1 MIAKELLNPKSI
13 VICGVSSD
21 VHKPGGK
28 ALKNLLESPFK
39 GQVYAVN
46 PKETEVQGVKCYAK
60 VDDLPQV
67 DCAILCI
74 AAKFCTQTVDVLAKE
89 KGTKGFIIIS
99 AGFSEENAEGA
110 AIEKHIV
117 DTINS
122 VGGSLIGPNCTGFLN
137 TNYAGCFD
145 TPIPT
150 LDPKGVDFITGSGAT
165 AVFIKEYGM
174 SNGLKFNSVWAV
186 GNSAQ
191 LGIEDVLEHLDET
204 FDPERS
210 SRVIMLYME
219 KIGDPQRLL
228 KHSRSLINKG
238 CHIAAIKSGGS
249 VAGSRAASSHTGALA
264 TNDAAVDALFRKA
277 GIVRCQNRQEL
288 TTVCA
293 VFMYP
298 ELKGNRCAVV
308 THAGGPAVMLTD
320 VLSNGGMEVPSLKE
334 HPKAPELLSKLFA
347 GSSVGN
353 PIDFLATGTAEQ
365 LGYIL
370 DAVENDFDEIDFSVV
385 IFGSPGLF
393 SNKEVYDLLDQKMRT
408 CKKPIFPVLPSII
421 NVKEEIEDFIA
432 KGNINFPEECVLGNA
447 ICKIYNTPKP
457 KTGIVESLP
466 IDKLIISP
474 ANEPANEPDKDAVAA
489 VAESIRQWGMLSPIT
504 VSPKDGNYRVVA
516 GAKRVRAAALAGM
529 KEIMAY
535 IQEDAAVSDQPDI
548 DVVRIRKTVE
558 RCKDGYMEIADYN
571 ELLDAAGISRKKS
584 VEVSNKEDALAF
596 AKEVGCSKD
605 VPLVMKVVG
614 PLHKSDVG
622 GVTLGVKD
630 LDTVARE
637 FDRLIVIPETYA
649 VEMYPMLDGT
659 DVYIGAI
666 RDPKFGHQVFFGLGG
681 IFIEVLKDVE
691 SVLVPTNK
699 EEVLKKLKNLKGYKI
714 LEGVRGQEGVN
725 LDLYADQIVRVSAL
739 VQAAPE
745 IAEMDLNPL
754 LGNPRYVTAVD
765 ARIRLEK

>member
-13 VICGVSSD
+13 VICGASSD
-21 VHKPGGK
+21 IHKPGGK
-28 ALKNLLESPFK
+28 SLKNLLESPFK
-39 GQVYAVN
+39 GQIYAVN

-67 DCAILCI
+67 DCALLCI
-74 AAKFCTQTVDVLAKE
+74 AAKFCAQTVDVLAKE
-89 KGTKGFIIIS
+89 KGCKGFIIIS
-99 AGFSEENAEGA
+99 AGFSEESHEGA
-110 AIEKHIV
+110 EIEKHIV

-137 TNYAGCFD
+137 VNYAGCFD

-150 LDPKGVDFITGSGAT
+150 LDPHGVDFITGSGAT
-165 AVFIKEYGM
+165 AVFIKEYGI

-191 LGIEDVLEHLDET
+191 LGIEDVLEHLDVT
-204 FDPERS
+204 FDPEKS

-249 VAGSRAASSHTGALA
+249 AAGSRAASSHTGALA
-264 TNDAAVDALFRKA
+264 TNDAKA
-277 GIVRCQNRQEL
+277 GIVRCHNRQEL
-288 TTVCA
+288 TTVCG
-293 VFMYP
+293 VFMHP
-298 ELKGNRCAVV
+298 EIKGKRCAVI

-320 VLSNGGMEVPSLKE
+320 VLSNGGMEVPSLKD
-334 HPKAPELLSKLFA
+334 HPASPALLAKLFG

-365 LGYIL
+365 LGYII
-370 DAVENDFDEIDFSVV
+370 DTVENEYDEIDFSVV

-393 SNKEVYDLLDQKMRT
+393 SNKEVYDLLDEKMKT

-421 NVKEEIEDFIA
+421 NVKDEINDFIA
-432 KGNINFPEECVLGNA
+432 KGRINFPEECVLGNA
-447 ICKIYNTPKP
+447 ICKVYNTPKP
-457 KTGIVESLP
+457 QLEHVELP
-466 IDKLIISP
+466 K
-474 ANEPANEPDKDAVAA
+474 
-489 VAESIRQWGMLSPIT
+489 
-504 VSPKDGNYRVVA
+504 
-516 GAKRVRAAALAGM
+516 
-529 KEIMAY
+529 
-535 IQEDAAVSDQPDI
+535 I
-548 DVVRIRKTVE
+548 DVARIRKTID
-558 RCKDGYMEIADYN
+558 RCKSGYLEIADYN

-584 VEVSNKEDALAF
+584 VEVSKREDALAF

-630 LDTVARE
+630 LDTVAKE

-649 VEMYPMLDGT
+649 VEMYPMLDGI

-666 RDPKFGHQVFFGLGG
+666 KDAKFGHQIFFGLGG
-681 IFIEVLKDVE
+681 IFIEVLKDVQSALAPITADE
-691 SVLVPTNK
+691 AN
-699 EEVLKKLKNLKGYKI
+699 EMLKQLKGYKI
-714 LEGVRGQEGVN
+714 LQGVRGQEGVN
-725 LDLYADQIVRVSAL
+725 LDLYADQVARVSAL

-765 ARIRLEK
+765 ARIRIEK

>member
-1 MIAKELLNPKSI
+1 MINPKLLNPQSI
-13 VICGVSSD
+13 VICGASSD
-21 VHKPGGK
+21 IHKPGGK
-28 ALKNLLESPFK
+28 SLKNLLESPFK
-39 GQVYAVN
+39 GQIYAVN
-46 PKETEVQGVKCYAK
+46 PKETEVQGVKCYAN
-60 VDDLPQV
+60 VNDLPQV

-74 AAKFCTQTVDVLAKE
+74 AAKFCAQTVDVLAKE
-89 KGTKGFIIIS
+89 KGCRGFIIVS
-99 AGFSEENAEGA
+99 AGFSEENEEGA

-137 TNYAGCFD
+137 TNYSGCFD
-145 TPIPT
+145 TPIPK

-204 FDPERS
+204 FNPETS
-210 SRVIMLYME
+210 SHVIMLYME

-249 VAGSRAASSHTGALA
+249 AAGSRAASSHTGALA
-264 TNDAAVDALFRKA
+264 TNDAAVDALFQKA
-277 GIVRCQNRQEL
+277 GIVRCHNRQEL
-288 TTVCA
+288 TTVCG
-293 VFMYP
+293 VFMHP
-298 ELKGNRCAVV
+298 EIKGKRCAVI

-334 HPKAPELLSKLFA
+334 HPASPALLAKLFG

-365 LGYIL
+365 LGYII
-370 DAVENDFDEIDFSVV
+370 DTVENEYDEIDFSVV

-393 SNKEVYDLLDQKMRT
+393 SNKEVYDLLDEKMKT

-421 NVKEEIEDFIA
+421 NVKDEIADFIA
-432 KGNINFPEECVLGNA
+432 KGRINFPEECVLGNA
-447 ICKIYNTPKP
+447 ICKVYNTPKP
-457 KTGIVESLP
+457 QPENVELP
-466 IDKLIISP
+466 K
-474 ANEPANEPDKDAVAA
+474 
-489 VAESIRQWGMLSPIT
+489 
-504 VSPKDGNYRVVA
+504 
-516 GAKRVRAAALAGM
+516 
-529 KEIMAY
+529 
-535 IQEDAAVSDQPDI
+535 I
-548 DVVRIRKTVE
+548 DVARIRATVD

-584 VEVSNKEDALAF
+584 VEVSKKEDALAF

-630 LDTVARE
+630 LDTVAKE

-666 RDPKFGHQVFFGLGG
+666 RDPKFGHQIFFGLGG
-681 IFIEVLKDVE
+681 IFIEVLKDVQSALAPITAAE
-691 SVLVPTNK
+691 AK
-699 EEVLKKLKNLKGYKI
+699 EMLTKLRGYKI
-714 LEGVRGQEGVN
+714 LQGVRGQEPVN
-725 LDLYADQIVRVSAL
+725 LDLYADQVARVSAL

>member
-1 MIAKELLNPKSI
+1 MIAKELLNPRSI
-13 VICGVSSD
+13 VVCGASSD
-21 VHKPGGK
+21 IHKPGGK
-28 ALKNLLESPFK
+28 SLKNLLESPFK

-74 AAKFCTQTVDVLAKE
+74 AAKFCAQTVDVLAKE
-89 KGTKGFIIIS
+89 KGCKGFIIVS
-99 AGFSEENAEGA
+99 AGFSEESHEGA
-110 AIEKHIV
+110 EVEKHIV

-137 TNYAGCFD
+137 VNYAGCFD
-145 TPIPT
+145 TPIPK

-204 FDPERS
+204 FDPEKS
-210 SRVIMLYME
+210 SHVIMLYME

-249 VAGSRAASSHTGALA
+249 AAGSRAASSHTGALA

-277 GIVRCQNRQEL
+277 GIVRCHNRQEL
-288 TTVCA
+288 TTVCG
-293 VFMYP
+293 VFMHP
-298 ELKGNRCAVV
+298 EIKGKRCAVI

-320 VLSNGGMEVPSLKE
+320 VLSNGGMEVPPLKD
-334 HPKAPELLSKLFA
+334 HPASPALLAKLFG

-365 LGYIL
+365 LGYII
-370 DAVENDFDEIDFSVV
+370 DTVENEYDEIDFSVV

-393 SNKEVYDLLDQKMRT
+393 SNKEVYDLLDEKMKT

-421 NVKEEIEDFIA
+421 NVKDEIEDFIA
-432 KGNINFPEECVLGNA
+432 KGRINFPEECVLGNA
-447 ICKIYNTPKP
+447 ICKVYNTPKP
-457 KTGIVESLP
+457 QPEHVELP
-466 IDKLIISP
+466 EVD
-474 ANEPANEPDKDAVAA
+474 VA
-489 VAESIRQWGMLSPIT
+489 
-504 VSPKDGNYRVVA
+504 
-516 GAKRVRAAALAGM
+516 
-529 KEIMAY
+529 
-535 IQEDAAVSDQPDI
+535 
-548 DVVRIRKTVE
+548 RIRKTIE
-558 RCKDGYMEIADYN
+558 RCKDGYLEIADYN

-584 VEVSNKEDALAF
+584 VEVSKKEEALAF
-596 AKEVGCSKD
+596 AKEVGCSKE

-630 LDTVARE
+630 LDTVAKE
-637 FDRLIVIPETYA
+637 FDRLIAIKDTYA
-649 VEMYPMLDGT
+649 VEMYPMLDGI

-666 RDPKFGHQVFFGLGG
+666 KDAKFGHQIFFGLGG
-681 IFIEVLKDVE
+681 IFIEVLKDVQSALAPITADE
-691 SVLVPTNK
+691 AK
-699 EEVLKKLKNLKGYKI
+699 EMLKQLKGYKI
-714 LEGVRGQEGVN
+714 LQGVRGQEGVN
-725 LDLYADQIVRVSAL
+725 LDLYADQVARVSAL

-765 ARIRLEK
+765 ARIRIEK

>member
-1 MIAKELLNPKSI
+1 MINPKLLNPQSI
-13 VICGVSSD
+13 VICGASSD
-21 VHKPGGK
+21 IHKPGGK
-28 ALKNLLESPFK
+28 SLKNLLESPFK
-39 GQVYAVN
+39 GQIYAVN

-74 AAKFCTQTVDVLAKE
+74 AAKFCAQTVDVLAKE
-89 KGTKGFIIIS
+89 KGCRGFIIVS
-99 AGFSEENAEGA
+99 AGFSEESHEGA
-110 AIEKHIV
+110 EIEKHIV

-137 TNYAGCFD
+137 VNYAGCFD
-145 TPIPT
+145 TPIPK

-204 FDPERS
+204 FDSEKS
-210 SRVIMLYME
+210 SHVIMLYME
-219 KIGDPQRLL
+219 KIGDPMRLL
-228 KHSRSLINKG
+228 KHSRNLINKG

-249 VAGSRAASSHTGALA
+249 AAGSRAASSHTGALA
-264 TNDAAVDALFRKA
+264 TNDAAVDALFQKA
-277 GIVRCQNRQEL
+277 GIVRCHNRQEL

-293 VFMYP
+293 VFMHP
-298 ELKGNRCAVV
+298 EIKGKRCAVI

-320 VLSNGGMEVPSLKE
+320 VLSNGGMEVPSLKD
-334 HPKAPELLSKLFA
+334 HPASPALLAKLFG

-365 LGYIL
+365 LGYII
-370 DAVENDFDEIDFSVV
+370 DTVENEYDEIDFSVV

-393 SNKEVYDLLDQKMRT
+393 SNKEVYDLLDEKMKT

-421 NVKEEIEDFIA
+421 NVKDEINDFIA
-432 KGNINFPEECVLGNA
+432 KGRINFPEECVLGNA
-447 ICKIYNTPKP
+447 ICKVYNTPKP
-457 KTGIVESLP
+457 QPEHVELP
-466 IDKLIISP
+466 
-474 ANEPANEPDKDAVAA
+474 
-489 VAESIRQWGMLSPIT
+489 Q
-504 VSPKDGNYRVVA
+504 
-516 GAKRVRAAALAGM
+516 
-529 KEIMAY
+529 
-535 IQEDAAVSDQPDI
+535 I
-548 DVVRIRKTVE
+548 DVARIRATVD

-584 VEVSNKEDALAF
+584 VEVSKKEDALAF

-622 GVTLGVKD
+622 GVTLNVND
-630 LDTVARE
+630 MDTVSKE
-637 FDRLIVIPETYA
+637 FDRLMAIKDTYA

-666 RDPKFGHQVFFGLGG
+666 KDAKFGHQIFFGLGG
-681 IFIEVLKDVE
+681 IFIEVLKDVQSALAPITATE
-691 SVLVPTNK
+691 AK
-699 EEVLKKLKNLKGYKI
+699 EMLTKLRGYKI
-714 LEGVRGQEGVN
+714 LQGVRGQEPVN
-725 LDLYADQIVRVSAL
+725 LDLYADQVARVSAL

>member
-1 MIAKELLNPKSI
+1 M
-13 VICGVSSD
+13 
-21 VHKPGGK
+21 HKPGGK
-28 ALKNLLESPFK
+28 ALKNLLDSPFN
-39 GQVYAVN
+39 GPVYAVN

-67 DCAILCI
+67 DCAIICI
-74 AAKFCTQTVDVLAKE
+74 AAKFCAQTVDVLAKE
-89 KGTKGFIIIS
+89 KGCKGFIIIS

-117 DTINS
+117 DTVNS

-137 TNYAGCFD
+137 VNYAGCFD
-145 TPIPT
+145 TPIPP

-186 GNSAQ
+186 GNCAQ
-191 LGIEDVLEHLDET
+191 VGIEDVLEHLDET
-204 FDPERS
+204 FDPEKS
-210 SRVIMLYME
+210 SHVIMLYME

-249 VAGSRAASSHTGALA
+249 AAGSRAASSHTGALA

-298 ELKGNRCAVV
+298 ELKGKRCAVI

-334 HPKAPELLSKLFA
+334 HPASPALLAKLFA

-370 DAVENDFDEIDFSVV
+370 DTVENDYTDIDFSVV

-393 SNKEVYDLLDQKMRT
+393 SNREVYNLLHEKMRS
-408 CKKPIFPVLPSII
+408 CRKPIFPVLPSII
-421 NVKEEIEDFIA
+421 NVKDEIEEFIA

-447 ICKIYNTPKP
+447 LCKVYNTPKP
-457 KTGIVESLP
+457 QPEHVETP
-466 IDKLIISP
+466 
-474 ANEPANEPDKDAVAA
+474 
-489 VAESIRQWGMLSPIT
+489 Q
-504 VSPKDGNYRVVA
+504 
-516 GAKRVRAAALAGM
+516 
-529 KEIMAY
+529 
-535 IQEDAAVSDQPDI
+535 I
-548 DVVRIRKTVE
+548 DVARIRRTVE

-584 VEVSNKEDALAF
+584 VEVSKKEDALAF
-596 AKEVGCSKD
+596 AREVGCSKD

-681 IFIEVLKDVE
+681 IFIEVLKDVQSALAPITAAE
-691 SVLVPTNK
+691 AK
-699 EEVLKKLKNLKGYKI
+699 EMLKQLKGYKI

-725 LDLYADQIVRVSAL
+725 LDLYADQVARVSAL

>member
-1 MIAKELLNPKSI
+1 MIAKELLNPRSI
-13 VICGVSSD
+13 VICGASSD
-21 VHKPGGK
+21 IHKPGGK
-28 ALKNLLESPFK
+28 ALKNLLESNFK
-39 GQVYAVN
+39 GPVYAVN
-46 PKETEVQGVKCYAK
+46 PKETEVQGIKCYAK
-60 VDDLPQV
+60 VEDLPQV

-74 AAKFCTQTVDVLAKE
+74 AAKFCAQTVDVLTQQ
-89 KGTKGFIIIS
+89 KGTKGFIIVS

-117 DTINS
+117 DSINA

-137 TNYAGCFD
+137 TNYSGCFD
-145 TPIPT
+145 TPIPK

-174 SNGLKFNSVWAV
+174 TNGLKFNSVLAV

-204 FDPERS
+204 FDPEKS
-210 SRVIMLYME
+210 SHVIMLYME
-219 KIGDPQRLL
+219 KVGDPQRLL

-249 VAGSRAASSHTGALA
+249 AAGSRAASSHTGALA

-288 TTVCA
+288 TTVCG

-298 ELKGNRCAVV
+298 EIKGNRCAVI

-320 VLSNGGMEVPSLKE
+320 VLSNNGIEVPSLKE
-334 HPKAPELLSKLFA
+334 HPASPALLEKLFG

-365 LGYIL
+365 LGYII
-370 DAVENDFDEIDFSVV
+370 DTVENEYTDIDFSVV

-393 SNKEVYDLLDQKMRT
+393 SNREVYALLNEKMKT

-421 NVKEEIEDFIA
+421 NVKDEIQEFIDM
-432 KGNINFPEECVLGNA
+432 GNINFPEECVLGNA
-447 ICKIYNTPKP
+447 ICKVYNTPKP
-457 KTGIVESLP
+457 QPENVEQ
-466 IDKLIISP
+466 P
-474 ANEPANEPDKDAVAA
+474 A
-489 VAESIRQWGMLSPIT
+489 
-504 VSPKDGNYRVVA
+504 
-516 GAKRVRAAALAGM
+516 
-529 KEIMAY
+529 
-535 IQEDAAVSDQPDI
+535 I
-548 DVVRIRKTVE
+548 DVARIRATVD

-584 VEVSNKEDALAF
+584 VEVSKVEDALAF

-630 LDTVARE
+630 LATVEKE
-637 FDRLIVIPETYA
+637 FNRLIVIPETYA

-666 RDPKFGHQVFFGLGG
+666 RDPKFGHQIFFGLGG
-681 IFIEVLKDVE
+681 IFIEVLKDVQSALAPISAAE
-691 SVLVPTNK
+691 AK
-699 EEVLKKLKNLKGYKI
+699 EALTKLRGYKI
-714 LEGVRGQEGVN
+714 LQGVRGQEAVN
-725 LDLYADQIVRVSAL
+725 LDLYADQIARVSAL

>member
-1 MIAKELLNPKSI
+1 MINPKLLNPQSI
-13 VICGVSSD
+13 VICGASSD
-21 VHKPGGK
+21 IHKPGGK
-28 ALKNLLESPFK
+28 SLKNLLESPFK
-39 GQVYAVN
+39 GQIYAVN

-74 AAKFCTQTVDVLAKE
+74 AAKFCAQTVDVLAKE
-89 KGTKGFIIIS
+89 KGCRGFIIVS

-122 VGGSLIGPNCTGFLN
+122 VGGSLIGPHCTGFLN
-137 TNYAGCFD
+137 TNYSGCFD
-145 TPIPT
+145 TPIPK

-204 FDPERS
+204 FDPEKS
-210 SRVIMLYME
+210 SHVIMLYME

-249 VAGSRAASSHTGALA
+249 AAGSRAASSHTGALA
-264 TNDAAVDALFRKA
+264 TNDAAVDALFQKA
-277 GIVRCQNRQEL
+277 GIVRCHNRQEL
-288 TTVCA
+288 TTVCG
-293 VFMYP
+293 VFMHP
-298 ELKGNRCAVV
+298 EIKGKRCAVI

-334 HPKAPELLSKLFA
+334 HPASPALLAKLFG

-365 LGYIL
+365 LGYII
-370 DAVENDFDEIDFSVV
+370 DTVENEYDEIDFSVV

-393 SNKEVYDLLDQKMRT
+393 SNKEVYDLLDEKMKT

-421 NVKEEIEDFIA
+421 NVKDEIADFIA
-432 KGNINFPEECVLGNA
+432 KGRINFPEECVLGNA
-447 ICKIYNTPKP
+447 ICKVYNTPKP
-457 KTGIVESLP
+457 QPENVELP
-466 IDKLIISP
+466 K
-474 ANEPANEPDKDAVAA
+474 
-489 VAESIRQWGMLSPIT
+489 
-504 VSPKDGNYRVVA
+504 
-516 GAKRVRAAALAGM
+516 
-529 KEIMAY
+529 
-535 IQEDAAVSDQPDI
+535 I
-548 DVVRIRKTVE
+548 DVARIRATVD

-584 VEVSNKEDALAF
+584 VEVSKKEDALAF

-630 LDTVARE
+630 LDTVAKE

-666 RDPKFGHQVFFGLGG
+666 RDPKFGHQIFFGLGG
-681 IFIEVLKDVE
+681 IFIEVLKDVQSALAPITAAE
-691 SVLVPTNK
+691 AK
-699 EEVLKKLKNLKGYKI
+699 EMLTKLRGYKI
-714 LEGVRGQEGVN
+714 LQGVRGQEPVN
-725 LDLYADQIVRVSAL
+725 LDLYADQVARVSAL

>member
-1 MIAKELLNPKSI
+1 M
-13 VICGVSSD
+13 
-21 VHKPGGK
+21 
-28 ALKNLLESPFK
+28 KNLLESSFSGP
-39 GQVYAVN
+39 VYAVN
-46 PKETEVQGVKCYAK
+46 PKESEVQGIKCYTK
-60 VDDLPQV
+60 VEDLPQV

-74 AAKFCTQTVDVLAKE
+74 AAKFCAQTVDVLTQQ
-89 KGTKGFIIIS
+89 KGTKGFIIVS
-99 AGFSEENAEGA
+99 AGFSEESAEGA

-117 DTINS
+117 DSINA

-137 TNYAGCFD
+137 TNYSGCFD
-145 TPIPT
+145 TPIPK

-174 SNGLKFNSVWAV
+174 TNGLKFNSVWAV

-204 FDPERS
+204 FDPEKS
-210 SRVIMLYME
+210 SHVIMLYME
-219 KIGDPQRLL
+219 KVGDPQRLL

-249 VAGSRAASSHTGALA
+249 AAGSRAASSHTGALA

-288 TTVCA
+288 TTVCG

-298 ELKGNRCAVV
+298 EIKGNRCAVI

-320 VLSNGGMEVPSLKE
+320 VLSNGGIEVPSLKE
-334 HPKAPELLSKLFA
+334 HPASPALLEKLFG

-365 LGYIL
+365 LGYII
-370 DAVENDFDEIDFSVV
+370 DTVENEYTDIDFSVV

-393 SNKEVYDLLDQKMRT
+393 SNREVYALLDEKMKT

-421 NVKEEIEDFIA
+421 NVKEEIQEFIDR
-432 KGNINFPEECVLGNA
+432 GNINFPEECVLGNA
-447 ICKIYNTPKP
+447 LVKVYNTPKP
-457 KTGIVESLP
+457 QPENVEQ
-466 IDKLIISP
+466 P
-474 ANEPANEPDKDAVAA
+474 A
-489 VAESIRQWGMLSPIT
+489 
-504 VSPKDGNYRVVA
+504 
-516 GAKRVRAAALAGM
+516 
-529 KEIMAY
+529 
-535 IQEDAAVSDQPDI
+535 I
-548 DVVRIRKTVE
+548 DVARIRKTVD
-558 RCKDGYMEIADYN
+558 RCKSGYMEIADYN

-584 VEVSNKEDALAF
+584 VEVDKVEDAIAF

-630 LDTVARE
+630 LETVEKE
-637 FDRLIVIPETYA
+637 FNRLIVIPETYA

-666 RDPKFGHQVFFGLGG
+666 KDPKFGHQIFFGLGG
-681 IFIEVLKDVE
+681 IFIEVLKDVQSALAPISAAE
-691 SVLVPTNK
+691 AK
-699 EEVLKKLKNLKGYKI
+699 EALTKLRGYKI
-714 LEGVRGQEGVN
+714 LEGVRGQEAVN
-725 LDLYADQIVRVSAL
+725 IDLYAEQVARVSAL

>member
-1 MIAKELLNPKSI
+1 M
-13 VICGVSSD
+13 
-21 VHKPGGK
+21 
-28 ALKNLLESPFK
+28 KNLLESPFR
-39 GQVYAVN
+39 GPVYAVN

-60 VDDLPQV
+60 VEDLPQV
-67 DCAILCI
+67 DCALLCI
-74 AAKFCTQTVDVLAKE
+74 AAKFCAHTVDVLAKE
-89 KGTKGFIIIS
+89 KGCKGFIIIS
-99 AGFSEENAEGA
+99 AGFSEESHEGA
-110 AIEKHIV
+110 EIEKHIV

-137 TNYAGCFD
+137 VNYAGCFD
-145 TPIPT
+145 TPIPP
-150 LDPKGVDFITGSGAT
+150 LNPKGVDFITGSGAT

-174 SNGLKFNSVWAV
+174 SNGLQFNSVWAV

-204 FDPERS
+204 FDPEKS
-210 SRVIMLYME
+210 SHVIMLYME

-238 CHIAAIKSGGS
+238 CHIAAIKSGNS
-249 VAGSRAASSHTGALA
+249 AAGSRAASSHTGALA
-264 TNDAAVDALFRKA
+264 TSDAAVDALFRKA

-293 VFMYP
+293 VFMHP
-298 ELKGNRCAVV
+298 ELRGKRCAVV

-334 HPKAPELLSKLFA
+334 HPASKALLEKLFP

-370 DAVENDFDEIDFSVV
+370 DAVENDYTDIDFSVV

-393 SNKEVYDLLDQKMRT
+393 SNKEVYDLLDEKMKT

-421 NVKEEIEDFIA
+421 NVKDEINDFIA
-432 KGNINFPEECVLGNA
+432 KGRINFPEECVLGNA
-447 ICKIYNTPKP
+447 ICKVYNTPKP
-457 KTGIVESLP
+457 QPEHVELP
-466 IDKLIISP
+466 
-474 ANEPANEPDKDAVAA
+474 
-489 VAESIRQWGMLSPIT
+489 Q
-504 VSPKDGNYRVVA
+504 
-516 GAKRVRAAALAGM
+516 
-529 KEIMAY
+529 
-535 IQEDAAVSDQPDI
+535 I
-548 DVVRIRKTVE
+548 DVARIRKTID
-558 RCKDGYMEIADYN
+558 RCKDGYLEIADYN

-584 VEVSNKEDALAF
+584 VEVSKKEEALAF

-630 LDTVARE
+630 LDTVAKE

-666 RDPKFGHQVFFGLGG
+666 KDPKFVHQIFFGLGG
-681 IFIEVLKDVE
+681 IFIEVLKDVQSALAPISAAE
-691 SVLVPTNK
+691 AK
-699 EEVLKKLKNLKGYKI
+699 EALTKLRGYKI
-714 LEGVRGQEGVN
+714 LQGVRGQEAVN
-725 LDLYADQIVRVSAL
+725 IDLYADQIARVSAL

>member
-13 VICGVSSD
+13 VVCGASSD

-28 ALKNLLESPFK
+28 SLKNLLESPFK

-74 AAKFCTQTVDVLAKE
+74 AAKFCAQTVDVLAKE
-89 KGTKGFIIIS
+89 KGCKGFIIVS
-99 AGFSEENAEGA
+99 AGFSEESHEGA
-110 AIEKHIV
+110 EVEKHIV

-137 TNYAGCFD
+137 VNYAGCFD

-150 LDPKGVDFITGSGAT
+150 LDPHGVDFITGSGAT
-165 AVFIKEYGM
+165 AVFIKEYGI

-204 FDPERS
+204 FDPVKS

-249 VAGSRAASSHTGALA
+249 AAGSRAASSHTGALA

-277 GIVRCQNRQEL
+277 GIVRCHNRQEL
-288 TTVCA
+288 TTVCG
-293 VFMYP
+293 VFMHP
-298 ELKGNRCAVV
+298 EIKGKRCAVI

-320 VLSNGGMEVPSLKE
+320 VLSNGGMEVPSLKD
-334 HPKAPELLSKLFA
+334 HPASPALLAKLFG

-365 LGYIL
+365 LGYII
-370 DAVENDFDEIDFSVV
+370 DTVENEYDEIDFSVV

-393 SNKEVYDLLDQKMRT
+393 SNKEVYDLLDEKMKT

-421 NVKEEIEDFIA
+421 NVKDEINDFIA
-432 KGNINFPEECVLGNA
+432 KGRINFPEECVLGNA
-447 ICKIYNTPKP
+447 LCKVYNTPKP
-457 KTGIVESLP
+457 QPEHVELP
-466 IDKLIISP
+466 K
-474 ANEPANEPDKDAVAA
+474 
-489 VAESIRQWGMLSPIT
+489 
-504 VSPKDGNYRVVA
+504 
-516 GAKRVRAAALAGM
+516 
-529 KEIMAY
+529 
-535 IQEDAAVSDQPDI
+535 I
-548 DVVRIRKTVE
+548 DVARIRKTID
-558 RCKDGYMEIADYN
+558 RCKSGYLEIADYN

-584 VEVSNKEDALAF
+584 VEVSKKEDALAF

-630 LDTVARE
+630 LDTVAKE

-666 RDPKFGHQVFFGLGG
+666 KDAKFGHQIFFGLGG
-681 IFIEVLKDVE
+681 IFIEVLKDVQSALAPITADE
-691 SVLVPTNK
+691 AK
-699 EEVLKKLKNLKGYKI
+699 EMLKQLKGYKI
-714 LEGVRGQEGVN
+714 LQGVRGQEGVN
-725 LDLYADQIVRVSAL
+725 LDLYADQVARVSAL

-765 ARIRLEK
+765 ARIRIEK

>member
-1 MIAKELLNPKSI
+1 MIAKELLNPRSI
-13 VICGVSSD
+13 VICGASSD

-74 AAKFCTQTVDVLAKE
+74 AAKFCAQTVDVLAKE

-145 TPIPT
+145 APIPH

-204 FDPERS
+204 FDPEKS

-249 VAGSRAASSHTGALA
+249 AAGSRAASSHTGALA

-293 VFMYP
+293 VFMHP
-298 ELKGNRCAVV
+298 EIKGKRCAVI

-334 HPKAPELLSKLFA
+334 HPASPALLEKLFA

-365 LGYIL
+365 LGYII
-370 DAVENDFDEIDFSVV
+370 DAVENDYADIDFSVV

-393 SNKEVYDLLDQKMRT
+393 SNKEVYDLLDEKMKT

-432 KGNINFPEECVLGNA
+432 KGRINFPEECVLGNA
-447 ICKIYNTPKP
+447 ICKVYHTPKP
-457 KTGIVESLP
+457 QPEHVE
-466 IDKLIISP
+466 
-474 ANEPANEPDKDAVAA
+474 
-489 VAESIRQWGMLSPIT
+489 T
-504 VSPKDGNYRVVA
+504 PK
-516 GAKRVRAAALAGM
+516 
-529 KEIMAY
+529 
-535 IQEDAAVSDQPDI
+535 I
-548 DVVRIRKTVE
+548 DVARIRKTVE

-584 VEVSNKEDALAF
+584 VEVSKKEDALAF

-630 LDTVARE
+630 LDTVAKE

-666 RDPKFGHQVFFGLGG
+666 RDAKFGHQIFFGLGG
-681 IFIEVLKDVE
+681 IFIEVLKDVQSALAPITAAE
-691 SVLVPTNK
+691 AK
-699 EEVLKKLKNLKGYKI
+699 EMLKQLKGYKI
-714 LEGVRGQEGVN
+714 LQGVRGQEGVN
-725 LDLYADQIVRVSAL
+725 LDLYAEQVARVSAL

>member
-1 MIAKELLNPKSI
+1 MIAKELLNPRSI
-13 VICGVSSD
+13 VICGASSD

-28 ALKNLLESPFK
+28 SLKNLLESPFK

-46 PKETEVQGVKCYAK
+46 PKESEVQGVKCYSK
-60 VDDLPQV
+60 VEDLPQV

-74 AAKFCTQTVDVLAKE
+74 AAKFCAQTVDVLAKE
-89 KGTKGFIIIS
+89 KGCKGFIIVS

-137 TNYAGCFD
+137 TNYSGCFD
-145 TPIPT
+145 TPIPK
-150 LDPKGVDFITGSGAT
+150 LDPHGVDFITGSGAT
-165 AVFIKEYGM
+165 AVFIKEYGI
-174 SNGLKFNSVWAV
+174 SNGLTFNSVWAV

-204 FDPERS
+204 FDPEKS

-228 KHSRSLINKG
+228 KHSRNLINKG

-249 VAGSRAASSHTGALA
+249 AAGSRAASSHTGALA
-264 TNDAAVDALFRKA
+264 TNDAAVDALFQKA

-293 VFMYP
+293 VFMHP
-298 ELKGNRCAVV
+298 EIKGKRCAVV

-320 VLSNGGMEVPSLKE
+320 VLSNGGMEIPSLKE
-334 HPKAPELLSKLFA
+334 HPKAPELLSKLFG

-393 SNKEVYDLLDQKMRT
+393 SNKEVYDLLDEKMKT

-421 NVKEEIEDFIA
+421 NVKDEINDFIA
-432 KGNINFPEECVLGNA
+432 KGRINFPEECVLGNA
-447 ICKIYNTPKP
+447 ICKVYNTPKP
-457 KTGIVESLP
+457 QPENVELP
-466 IDKLIISP
+466 K
-474 ANEPANEPDKDAVAA
+474 
-489 VAESIRQWGMLSPIT
+489 
-504 VSPKDGNYRVVA
+504 
-516 GAKRVRAAALAGM
+516 
-529 KEIMAY
+529 
-535 IQEDAAVSDQPDI
+535 I
-548 DVVRIRKTVE
+548 DVARIRKTVE

-584 VEVSNKEDALAF
+584 VEVSKKEDALAF

-630 LDTVARE
+630 LDTVAKE

-649 VEMYPMLDGT
+649 VEMYPMLDGI

-666 RDPKFGHQVFFGLGG
+666 KDPKFGHQIFFGLGG
-681 IFIEVLKDVE
+681 IFIEVLKDVQSALAPITAAE
-691 SVLVPTNK
+691 AK
-699 EEVLKKLKNLKGYKI
+699 EMLTKLKGYKI

-725 LDLYADQIVRVSAL
+725 IDLYAEQVARVSAL

>member
-1 MIAKELLNPKSI
+1 MIAKELLNPRSI
-13 VICGVSSD
+13 VICGASSD
-21 VHKPGGK
+21 IHKPGGK
-28 ALKNLLESPFK
+28 ALKNLLESSFSGP
-39 GQVYAVN
+39 VYAVN
-46 PKETEVQGVKCYAK
+46 PKETEVQGIKCYAK
-60 VDDLPQV
+60 VEDLPQV

-74 AAKFCTQTVDVLAKE
+74 AAKFCAQTVDVLTQQ
-89 KGTKGFIIIS
+89 KGTKGFIIVS

-117 DTINS
+117 DSINA

-137 TNYAGCFD
+137 TNYSGCFD
-145 TPIPT
+145 TPIPK

-174 SNGLKFNSVWAV
+174 TNGLKFNSVWAV

-204 FDPERS
+204 FDPEKS
-210 SRVIMLYME
+210 SHVIMLYME
-219 KIGDPQRLL
+219 KVGDPQRLL

-249 VAGSRAASSHTGALA
+249 AAGSRAASSHTGALA

-288 TTVCA
+288 TTVCG

-298 ELKGNRCAVV
+298 EIKGNRCAVI

-320 VLSNGGMEVPSLKE
+320 VLSNNGIEVPSLKE
-334 HPKAPELLSKLFA
+334 HPASPALLEKLFG

-365 LGYIL
+365 LGYII
-370 DAVENDFDEIDFSVV
+370 DTVENEYTDIDFSVV

-393 SNKEVYDLLDQKMRT
+393 SNREVYALLNEKMKT

-421 NVKEEIEDFIA
+421 NVKDEIQEFIDM
-432 KGNINFPEECVLGNA
+432 GNINFPEECVLGNA
-447 ICKIYNTPKP
+447 ICKVYNTPKP
-457 KTGIVESLP
+457 QPENVEQ
-466 IDKLIISP
+466 P
-474 ANEPANEPDKDAVAA
+474 A
-489 VAESIRQWGMLSPIT
+489 
-504 VSPKDGNYRVVA
+504 
-516 GAKRVRAAALAGM
+516 
-529 KEIMAY
+529 
-535 IQEDAAVSDQPDI
+535 I
-548 DVVRIRKTVE
+548 DVARIRATVD

-584 VEVSNKEDALAF
+584 VEVSKVEDALAF

-630 LDTVARE
+630 LATVEKE
-637 FDRLIVIPETYA
+637 FNRLIVIPETYA

-666 RDPKFGHQVFFGLGG
+666 RDPKFGHQIFFGLGG
-681 IFIEVLKDVE
+681 IFIEVLKDVQSALAPISAAE
-691 SVLVPTNK
+691 AK
-699 EEVLKKLKNLKGYKI
+699 EALTKLRGYKI
-714 LEGVRGQEGVN
+714 LQGVRGQEAVN
-725 LDLYADQIVRVSAL
+725 LDLYADQIARVSAL

>member
-13 VICGVSSD
+13 VICGASSD
-21 VHKPGGK
+21 IHKPGGK
-28 ALKNLLESPFK
+28 SLKNLLESPFK
-39 GQVYAVN
+39 GQIYAVN

-67 DCAILCI
+67 DCALLCI
-74 AAKFCTQTVDVLAKE
+74 AAKFCAQTVDVLAKE
-89 KGTKGFIIIS
+89 KGCKGFIIIS
-99 AGFSEENAEGA
+99 AGFSEESHEGA
-110 AIEKHIV
+110 EIEKHIV

-137 TNYAGCFD
+137 VNYAGCFD
-145 TPIPT
+145 TPIPP

-204 FDPERS
+204 FDPEKS
-210 SRVIMLYME
+210 SHVIMLYME

-249 VAGSRAASSHTGALA
+249 AAGSRAASSHTGALA

-277 GIVRCQNRQEL
+277 GIVRCHNRQEL
-288 TTVCA
+288 TTVCG
-293 VFMYP
+293 VFMHP
-298 ELKGNRCAVV
+298 EIKGKRCAVI

-320 VLSNGGMEVPSLKE
+320 VLSNGGLEVPPLKD
-334 HPKAPELLSKLFA
+334 HPASPALLAKLFG

-365 LGYIL
+365 LGYII
-370 DAVENDFDEIDFSVV
+370 DTVENEYDEIDFSVV

-393 SNKEVYDLLDQKMRT
+393 SNKEVYDLLDEKMKT

-421 NVKEEIEDFIA
+421 NVKDEINDFIS
-432 KGNINFPEECVLGNA
+432 KGRINFPEECVLGNA
-447 ICKIYNTPKP
+447 ICKVYNTPKP
-457 KTGIVESLP
+457 QPEHVELP
-466 IDKLIISP
+466 RVD
-474 ANEPANEPDKDAVAA
+474 VA
-489 VAESIRQWGMLSPIT
+489 
-504 VSPKDGNYRVVA
+504 
-516 GAKRVRAAALAGM
+516 
-529 KEIMAY
+529 
-535 IQEDAAVSDQPDI
+535 
-548 DVVRIRKTVE
+548 RIRRTID
-558 RCKDGYMEIADYN
+558 RCKSGYLEIADYN

-584 VEVSNKEDALAF
+584 VEVSKKEDALAF
-596 AKEVGCSKD
+596 AKEVWCSKD

-630 LDTVARE
+630 LDTVAKE

-649 VEMYPMLDGT
+649 VEMYPMLDGI

-666 RDPKFGHQVFFGLGG
+666 KDAKFGHQIFFGLGG
-681 IFIEVLKDVE
+681 IFIEVLKDVQSALAPITADE
-691 SVLVPTNK
+691 AK
-699 EEVLKKLKNLKGYKI
+699 EMLKQLNGYKI
-714 LEGVRGQEGVN
+714 LQGVRGQEGVN
-725 LDLYADQIVRVSAL
+725 LDLYADQVARVSAL

-765 ARIRLEK
+765 ARIRIEK

>member
-13 VICGVSSD
+13 VVCGASSD
-21 VHKPGGK
+21 IHKPGGK
-28 ALKNLLESPFK
+28 SLKNLLESPFK
-39 GQVYAVN
+39 GQIYAVN

-67 DCAILCI
+67 ECAILCI
-74 AAKFCTQTVDVLAKE
+74 AAKFCAQTVDVLAKE
-89 KGTKGFIIIS
+89 KGCKGFIIIS

-117 DTINS
+117 ETINS

-137 TNYAGCFD
+137 VNYAGCFD

-150 LDPKGVDFITGSGAT
+150 LDPHGVDFITGSGAT
-165 AVFIKEYGM
+165 AVFIKEYGI

-204 FDPERS
+204 FDPVKS

-228 KHSRSLINKG
+228 KHSRNLINKG

-249 VAGSRAASSHTGALA
+249 AAGSRAASSHTGALA

-277 GIVRCQNRQEL
+277 GIVRCHNRQEL

-293 VFMYP
+293 VFMHP
-298 ELKGNRCAVV
+298 EIKGKRCAVI

-320 VLSNGGMEVPSLKE
+320 VLSNGGMEVPSLKD
-334 HPKAPELLSKLFA
+334 HPASPALLAKLFG

-365 LGYIL
+365 LGYII
-370 DAVENDFDEIDFSVV
+370 DTVENEYDEIDFSVV

-393 SNKEVYDLLDQKMRT
+393 SNKEVYDLLDEKMKT

-421 NVKEEIEDFIA
+421 NVKDEINDFIA
-432 KGNINFPEECVLGNA
+432 KGRINFPEECVLGNA
-447 ICKIYNTPKP
+447 ICKVYNTPKP
-457 KTGIVESLP
+457 QPEHVELP
-466 IDKLIISP
+466 QVD
-474 ANEPANEPDKDAVAA
+474 VA
-489 VAESIRQWGMLSPIT
+489 
-504 VSPKDGNYRVVA
+504 
-516 GAKRVRAAALAGM
+516 
-529 KEIMAY
+529 
-535 IQEDAAVSDQPDI
+535 
-548 DVVRIRKTVE
+548 RIRKTID
-558 RCKDGYMEIADYN
+558 RCKDGYLEIADYN

-584 VEVSNKEDALAF
+584 VEVSKKEDALAF

-630 LDTVARE
+630 LDTVAKE

-649 VEMYPMLDGT
+649 VEMYPMLDGI

-666 RDPKFGHQVFFGLGG
+666 KDAKFGHQIFFGLGG
-681 IFIEVLKDVE
+681 IFIEVLKDVQSALAPITADE
-691 SVLVPTNK
+691 AK
-699 EEVLKKLKNLKGYKI
+699 EMLKQLKGYKI
-714 LEGVRGQEGVN
+714 LQGVRGQEGVN
-725 LDLYADQIVRVSAL
+725 LDLYADQVARVSAL

-765 ARIRLEK
+765 ARIRIEK

>member
-13 VICGVSSD
+13 VICGASSD
-21 VHKPGGK
+21 IHKPGGK
-28 ALKNLLESPFK
+28 SLKNLLESPFK
-39 GQVYAVN
+39 GQIYAVN

-67 DCAILCI
+67 DCALLCI
-74 AAKFCTQTVDVLAKE
+74 AAKFCAQTVDVLAKE
-89 KGTKGFIIIS
+89 KGCKGFIIIS
-99 AGFSEENAEGA
+99 AGFSEESHEGA
-110 AIEKHIV
+110 EIEKHIV

-137 TNYAGCFD
+137 VNYAGCFD
-145 TPIPT
+145 TPIPP
-150 LDPKGVDFITGSGAT
+150 LNPKGVDFITGSGAT

-174 SNGLKFNSVWAV
+174 SNGLQFNSVWAV

-204 FDPERS
+204 FDPEKS
-210 SRVIMLYME
+210 SHVIMLYME

-228 KHSRSLINKG
+228 KYSRSLINKG
-238 CHIAAIKSGGS
+238 CHIAAIKSGNS
-249 VAGSRAASSHTGALA
+249 AAGSRAASSHTGALA
-264 TNDAAVDALFRKA
+264 TSDAAVDALFRKA

-293 VFMYP
+293 VFMHP
-298 ELKGNRCAVV
+298 ELKGKRCAVV

-320 VLSNGGMEVPSLKE
+320 VLSNGGMEIPSLKE
-334 HPKAPELLSKLFA
+334 HPKAPELLSKLFG

-393 SNKEVYDLLDQKMRT
+393 SNKEVYDLLDEKMKT

-421 NVKEEIEDFIA
+421 NVKDEINDFIA
-432 KGNINFPEECVLGNA
+432 KGRINFPEECVLGNA
-447 ICKIYNTPKP
+447 ICKVYNTPKP
-457 KTGIVESLP
+457 QPEHVELP
-466 IDKLIISP
+466 K
-474 ANEPANEPDKDAVAA
+474 
-489 VAESIRQWGMLSPIT
+489 
-504 VSPKDGNYRVVA
+504 
-516 GAKRVRAAALAGM
+516 
-529 KEIMAY
+529 
-535 IQEDAAVSDQPDI
+535 I
-548 DVVRIRKTVE
+548 DVARIRKTID
-558 RCKDGYMEIADYN
+558 RCNDGYLEIADYN

-584 VEVSNKEDALAF
+584 VEVSKKEDALAF

-630 LDTVARE
+630 LDTVAKE

-649 VEMYPMLDGT
+649 VEMYPMLDGL

-666 RDPKFGHQVFFGLGG
+666 KDAKFGHQIFFGLGG
-681 IFIEVLKDVE
+681 IFIEVLKDVQSALAPITAAE
-691 SVLVPTNK
+691 AK
-699 EEVLKKLKNLKGYKI
+699 EMLKQLKGYKI

-725 LDLYADQIVRVSAL
+725 IDLYADQVARVSAL

-745 IAEMDLNPL
+745 IVEMDLNPL

-765 ARIRLEK
+765 ARIRIEK

>member
-1 MIAKELLNPKSI
+1 MINPKLLTPQSI
-13 VICGVSSD
+13 VVCGASSD
-21 VHKPGGK
+21 IHKPGGK
-28 ALKNLLESPFK
+28 ALKNLLESAFK

-74 AAKFCTQTVDVLAKE
+74 AAKFCAQTVDVLTQQ

-99 AGFSEENAEGA
+99 AGFSEENEEGA

-117 DTINS
+117 DAINA

-137 TNYAGCFD
+137 TNYSGCFD
-145 TPIPT
+145 TPIPK

-191 LGIEDVLEHLDET
+191 LGIEDVLEHLDES
-204 FDPERS
+204 FDPEKS
-210 SRVIMLYME
+210 SHVIMLYME
-219 KIGDPQRLL
+219 KIGDPMRLL

-249 VAGSRAASSHTGALA
+249 AAGSRAASSHTGALA
-264 TNDAAVDALFRKA
+264 TNDAAVDALFQKA
-277 GIVRCQNRQEL
+277 GIVRCHNRQEL
-288 TTVCA
+288 TTVCG
-293 VFMYP
+293 VFMHP
-298 ELKGNRCAVV
+298 EIKGKRCAVI

-320 VLSNGGMEVPSLKE
+320 VLSNGGIEVPPLKD
-334 HPKAPELLSKLFA
+334 HPASPALLAKLFG

-365 LGYIL
+365 LGYII
-370 DAVENDFDEIDFSVV
+370 DTVENEYDEIDFSVV

-393 SNKEVYDLLDQKMRT
+393 SNKEVYDLLDEKMKT

-421 NVKEEIEDFIA
+421 NVKDEINDFIS
-432 KGNINFPEECVLGNA
+432 KGRINFPEECVLGNA
-447 ICKIYNTPKP
+447 IVKVYNTPKP
-457 KTGIVESLP
+457 QPEHVELP
-466 IDKLIISP
+466 QVD
-474 ANEPANEPDKDAVAA
+474 VA
-489 VAESIRQWGMLSPIT
+489 
-504 VSPKDGNYRVVA
+504 
-516 GAKRVRAAALAGM
+516 
-529 KEIMAY
+529 
-535 IQEDAAVSDQPDI
+535 
-548 DVVRIRKTVE
+548 RIRATVD

-584 VEVSNKEDALAF
+584 VEVSKKEDALAF

-630 LDTVARE
+630 LDTVAKE

-666 RDPKFGHQVFFGLGG
+666 KDPKFGHQIFFGLGG
-681 IFIEVLKDVE
+681 IFIEVLKDVQSALAPITAAE
-691 SVLVPTNK
+691 AK
-699 EEVLKKLKNLKGYKI
+699 EMLTKLRGYKI
-714 LEGVRGQEGVN
+714 LQGVRGQEPVN
-725 LDLYADQIVRVSAL
+725 LDLYADQIARVSAL

>member
-1 MIAKELLNPKSI
+1 MINPKLLNPQSI
-13 VICGVSSD
+13 VICGASSD
-21 VHKPGGK
+21 IHKPGGK
-28 ALKNLLESPFK
+28 ALKNLLESAFQ
-39 GQVYAVN
+39 GQIYAVN

-74 AAKFCTQTVDVLAKE
+74 AAKFCAQTVDVLTQQ

-117 DTINS
+117 DAINA

-137 TNYAGCFD
+137 TNYSGCFD
-145 TPIPT
+145 APIPK

-204 FDPERS
+204 FDPEKS

-219 KIGDPQRLL
+219 KIGDPMRLL

-249 VAGSRAASSHTGALA
+249 AAGSRAASSHTGALA
-264 TNDAAVDALFRKA
+264 TNDAAVDALFQKA
-277 GIVRCQNRQEL
+277 GIVRCHNRQEL
-288 TTVCA
+288 TTVCG
-293 VFMYP
+293 VFMHP
-298 ELKGNRCAVV
+298 EIKGKRCAVI

-320 VLSNGGMEVPSLKE
+320 VLSNGGMEVPPLKD
-334 HPKAPELLSKLFA
+334 HPASPALLAKLFG

-365 LGYIL
+365 LGYII
-370 DAVENDFDEIDFSVV
+370 DTVENEYDEIDFSVV

-393 SNKEVYDLLDQKMRT
+393 SNKEVYDLLDEKMKT

-421 NVKEEIEDFIA
+421 NVKDEINDFIA
-432 KGNINFPEECVLGNA
+432 KGRINFPEECVLGNA
-447 ICKIYNTPKP
+447 IVKVYNTPKP
-457 KTGIVESLP
+457 QPEHVELP
-466 IDKLIISP
+466 QVD
-474 ANEPANEPDKDAVAA
+474 VA
-489 VAESIRQWGMLSPIT
+489 
-504 VSPKDGNYRVVA
+504 
-516 GAKRVRAAALAGM
+516 
-529 KEIMAY
+529 
-535 IQEDAAVSDQPDI
+535 
-548 DVVRIRKTVE
+548 RIRATVD

-584 VEVSNKEDALAF
+584 VEVSKKEDALAF
-596 AKEVGCSKD
+596 AKEIGCSKD

-630 LDTVARE
+630 LDTVAKE

-666 RDPKFGHQVFFGLGG
+666 RDPKFGHQIFFGLGG
-681 IFIEVLKDVE
+681 IFIEVLKDVQSALAPITAAE
-691 SVLVPTNK
+691 AK
-699 EEVLKKLKNLKGYKI
+699 EMLTKLRGYKI
-714 LEGVRGQEGVN
+714 LQGVRGQEPVN
-725 LDLYADQIVRVSAL
+725 LDLYADQIARVSAL

>member
-13 VICGVSSD
+13 VICGASSD
-21 VHKPGGK
+21 IHKPGGK
-28 ALKNLLESPFK
+28 SLKNLLESPFK
-39 GQVYAVN
+39 GQIYAVN

-67 DCAILCI
+67 DCALLCI
-74 AAKFCTQTVDVLAKE
+74 AAKFCAQTVDVLAKE
-89 KGTKGFIIIS
+89 KGCKGFIIIS
-99 AGFSEENAEGA
+99 AGFSEESHEGA
-110 AIEKHIV
+110 EIEKHIV

-137 TNYAGCFD
+137 VNYAGCFD
-145 TPIPT
+145 TPIPP

-204 FDPERS
+204 FDPEKS
-210 SRVIMLYME
+210 SHVIMLYME

-249 VAGSRAASSHTGALA
+249 AAGSRAASSHTGALA

-277 GIVRCQNRQEL
+277 GIVRCHNRQEL
-288 TTVCA
+288 TTVCG
-293 VFMYP
+293 VFMHP
-298 ELKGNRCAVV
+298 EIKGKRCAVI

-320 VLSNGGMEVPSLKE
+320 VLSNGGMEVPPLKD
-334 HPKAPELLSKLFA
+334 HPASPALLEKLFG

-365 LGYIL
+365 LGYII
-370 DAVENDFDEIDFSVV
+370 DTVENEYDEIDFSVV

-393 SNKEVYDLLDQKMRT
+393 SNKEVYDLLDQKMKT

-421 NVKEEIEDFIA
+421 NVKDEIEDFIA
-432 KGNINFPEECVLGNA
+432 KGRINFPEECVLGNA
-447 ICKIYNTPKP
+447 ICKVYHTPKP
-457 KTGIVESLP
+457 QPEHVELP
-466 IDKLIISP
+466 
-474 ANEPANEPDKDAVAA
+474 
-489 VAESIRQWGMLSPIT
+489 Q
-504 VSPKDGNYRVVA
+504 
-516 GAKRVRAAALAGM
+516 
-529 KEIMAY
+529 
-535 IQEDAAVSDQPDI
+535 I
-548 DVVRIRKTVE
+548 DVARIRRTID

-584 VEVSNKEDALAF
+584 IEVSKKEDALAF

-622 GVTLGVKD
+622 GVTLNVKD
-630 LDTVARE
+630 LDTVSKE
-637 FDRLIVIPETYA
+637 FDRLMAIKDTYA
-649 VEMYPMLDGT
+649 VEIYPMLEGT

-666 RDPKFGHQVFFGLGG
+666 KDPKFGHQVFFGLGG
-681 IFIEVLKDVE
+681 IFIEVLKDVQSALAPITADE
-691 SVLVPTNK
+691 AK
-699 EEVLKKLKNLKGYKI
+699 EMLKQLKGYKI
-714 LEGVRGQEGVN
+714 LQGVRGQEGVN
-725 LDLYADQIVRVSAL
+725 LDLYADQIARVSAL

-765 ARIRLEK
+765 ARIRIEK

>member
-1 MIAKELLNPKSI
+1 MIAKELLNPRSI
-13 VICGVSSD
+13 VICGASSD
-21 VHKPGGK
+21 IHKPGGK
-28 ALKNLLESPFK
+28 ALKNLLASNFR
-39 GQVYAVN
+39 GAVYAVN
-46 PKETEVQGVKCYAK
+46 PKETEVQGIKCFTK
-60 VDDLPQV
+60 VEDLPQV

-74 AAKFCTQTVDVLAKE
+74 AAKYCPQTVDVLTQQ
-89 KGTKGFIIIS
+89 KGTKGFIIVS
-99 AGFSEENAEGA
+99 AGFSEENEEGA
-110 AIEKHIV
+110 RLEKHIV
-117 DTINS
+117 ESINA

-137 TNYAGCFD
+137 TNYSGCFD
-145 TPIPT
+145 TPIPP

-204 FDPERS
+204 FDPVKS
-210 SRVIMLYME
+210 SHVIMLYME

-249 VAGSRAASSHTGALA
+249 AAGSRAASSHTGALA

-277 GIVRCQNRQEL
+277 GIVRCHNRQEL
-288 TTVCA
+288 TTVCS

-298 ELKGNRCAVV
+298 EIKGKRCAVI

-334 HPKAPELLSKLFA
+334 HPASPALLEKLFA

-365 LGYIL
+365 LGYII
-370 DAVENDFDEIDFSVV
+370 DAVENDYTDIDFSVV

-393 SNKEVYDLLDQKMRT
+393 SNREVYDLLDKKMRT

-421 NVKEEIEDFIA
+421 NVKDEIEEFIA

-447 ICKIYNTPKP
+447 IVKVYNTPKP
-457 KTGIVESLP
+457 QPEHVELP
-466 IDKLIISP
+466 
-474 ANEPANEPDKDAVAA
+474 A
-489 VAESIRQWGMLSPIT
+489 
-504 VSPKDGNYRVVA
+504 
-516 GAKRVRAAALAGM
+516 
-529 KEIMAY
+529 
-535 IQEDAAVSDQPDI
+535 I
-548 DVVRIRKTVE
+548 DVARIRKTVE

-584 VEVSNKEDALAF
+584 VEVSKKEDALAF
-596 AKEVGCSKD
+596 AREVGCSKD

-630 LDTVARE
+630 LETVGKE

-666 RDPKFGHQVFFGLGG
+666 RDAKFGHQVFFGLGG
-681 IFIEVLKDVE
+681 IFIEVLKDVQSALAPITAAE
-691 SVLVPTNK
+691 AK
-699 EEVLKKLKNLKGYKI
+699 EMLTKLKGYKI

-725 LDLYADQIVRVSAL
+725 IDLYAEQVARVSAL

>member
-13 VICGVSSD
+13 VICGASSD
-21 VHKPGGK
+21 IHKPGGK
-28 ALKNLLESPFK
+28 SLKNLLESPFK
-39 GQVYAVN
+39 GQIYAVN

-67 DCAILCI
+67 DCALLCI
-74 AAKFCTQTVDVLAKE
+74 AAKFCAQTVDVLAKE
-89 KGTKGFIIIS
+89 KGCKGFIIIS

-137 TNYAGCFD
+137 VNYAGCFD
-145 TPIPT
+145 TPIPP

-204 FDPERS
+204 FDPVKS
-210 SRVIMLYME
+210 SHVIMLYME
-219 KIGDPQRLL
+219 KIGDPMRLL

-249 VAGSRAASSHTGALA
+249 AAGSRAASSHTGALA

-277 GIVRCQNRQEL
+277 GIVRCHNRQEL
-288 TTVCA
+288 TTVCG
-293 VFMYP
+293 VFMHP
-298 ELKGNRCAVV
+298 EIKGKRCAVI

-320 VLSNGGMEVPSLKE
+320 VLSNGGMEVPSLKD
-334 HPKAPELLSKLFA
+334 HPASPALLAKLFG

-365 LGYIL
+365 LGYII
-370 DAVENDFDEIDFSVV
+370 DTVENEYTDIDFSVV

-393 SNKEVYDLLDQKMRT
+393 SNKEVYDLLDEKMKT

-421 NVKEEIEDFIA
+421 NVKDEINDFIA
-432 KGNINFPEECVLGNA
+432 KGRINFPEECVLGNA
-447 ICKIYNTPKP
+447 ICKVYNTPKP
-457 KTGIVESLP
+457 QPEHVELP
-466 IDKLIISP
+466 K
-474 ANEPANEPDKDAVAA
+474 
-489 VAESIRQWGMLSPIT
+489 
-504 VSPKDGNYRVVA
+504 
-516 GAKRVRAAALAGM
+516 
-529 KEIMAY
+529 
-535 IQEDAAVSDQPDI
+535 I
-548 DVVRIRKTVE
+548 DVARIRKTID
-558 RCKDGYMEIADYN
+558 RCKSGYLEIADYN

-584 VEVSNKEDALAF
+584 VEVSKKEDALAF

-630 LDTVARE
+630 LDTVAKE

-666 RDPKFGHQVFFGLGG
+666 KDAKFGHQIFFGLGG
-681 IFIEVLKDVE
+681 IFIEVLKDVQSALAPITADE
-691 SVLVPTNK
+691 AK
-699 EEVLKKLKNLKGYKI
+699 EMLKQLKGYKI
-714 LEGVRGQEGVN
+714 LQGVRGQEGVN
-725 LDLYADQIVRVSAL
+725 LDLYADQVARVSAL

-765 ARIRLEK
+765 ARIRIEK

>member
-13 VICGVSSD
+13 VVCGASSD
-21 VHKPGGK
+21 IHKPGGK
-28 ALKNLLESPFK
+28 ALKNLLESPFR
-39 GQVYAVN
+39 GPVYAVN
-46 PKETEVQGVKCYAK
+46 PKETEVQGVKCYAS
-60 VDDLPQV
+60 VNELPQV

-74 AAKFCTQTVDVLAKE
+74 AAKFCAQTVDVLAKE
-89 KGTKGFIIIS
+89 KGCKGFIIIS
-99 AGFSEENAEGA
+99 AGFSEESHEGA
-110 AIEKHIV
+110 EIEKHIV

-137 TNYAGCFD
+137 VNYAGCFD

-204 FDPERS
+204 FDPVKS
-210 SRVIMLYME
+210 SHVIMLYME

-238 CHIAAIKSGGS
+238 CHIAAIKSGNS
-249 VAGSRAASSHTGALA
+249 AAGSRAASSHTGALA
-264 TNDAAVDALFRKA
+264 TSDAAVDALFRKA

-293 VFMYP
+293 VFMHP
-298 ELKGNRCAVV
+298 EIKGKRCAVI

-334 HPKAPELLSKLFA
+334 HPASPALLAKLFG

-365 LGYIL
+365 LGYII
-370 DAVENDFDEIDFSVV
+370 DTVENEYTDIDFSVV

-393 SNKEVYDLLDQKMRT
+393 SNKEVYDLLDEKMKT

-421 NVKEEIEDFIA
+421 NVKDEINDFIA
-432 KGNINFPEECVLGNA
+432 KGRINFPEECVLGNA
-447 ICKIYNTPKP
+447 ICKVYNTPKP
-457 KTGIVESLP
+457 QPEHVELP
-466 IDKLIISP
+466 K
-474 ANEPANEPDKDAVAA
+474 
-489 VAESIRQWGMLSPIT
+489 
-504 VSPKDGNYRVVA
+504 
-516 GAKRVRAAALAGM
+516 
-529 KEIMAY
+529 
-535 IQEDAAVSDQPDI
+535 I
-548 DVVRIRKTVE
+548 DVARIRKTID
-558 RCKDGYMEIADYN
+558 RCKSGYLEIADYN

-584 VEVSNKEDALAF
+584 VEVSKKEDALAF

-630 LDTVARE
+630 LDTVAKE

-666 RDPKFGHQVFFGLGG
+666 KDPKFGHQIFFGLGG
-681 IFIEVLKDVE
+681 IFIEVLKDVQSALAPITANE
-691 SVLVPTNK
+691 AK
-699 EEVLKKLKNLKGYKI
+699 EMLKQLKGYKI
-714 LEGVRGQEGVN
+714 LQGVRGQEGVN
-725 LDLYADQIVRVSAL
+725 LDLYADQVARVSAL

-765 ARIRLEK
+765 ARIRIEK

>member
-1 MIAKELLNPKSI
+1 MICKELLNPKSI
-13 VICGVSSD
+13 VVCGASSD
-21 VHKPGGK
+21 IHKPGGK
-28 ALKNLLESPFK
+28 ALKNLLESNFK
-39 GQVYAVN
+39 GQVYTVN
-46 PKETEVQGVKCYAK
+46 PKETEVQGIKCYTK

-74 AAKFCTQTVDVLAKE
+74 AAKFCAQTVDVLTQQ

-117 DTINS
+117 DSINA

-165 AVFIKEYGM
+165 AVFIKEYGIT
-174 SNGLKFNSVWAV
+174 NGLTFNSVWAV

-204 FDPERS
+204 FDPEKS

-219 KIGDPQRLL
+219 KVGDPQRLL

-249 VAGSRAASSHTGALA
+249 AAGSRAASSHTGALA

-288 TTVCA
+288 TTVCG

-320 VLSNGGMEVPSLKE
+320 VLSNGGMEVPSLKD
-334 HPKAPELLSKLFA
+334 HPASPALLEKLFA

-370 DAVENDFDEIDFSVV
+370 DAVENDYEDIDFSVV

-393 SNKEVYDLLDQKMRT
+393 SNREVYKLLDEKMKT

-421 NVKEEIEDFIA
+421 NVKEEIQEFIDR
-432 KGNINFPEECVLGNA
+432 GRINFPEECVLGNA
-447 ICKIYNTPKP
+447 LCKVYNTPKP
-457 KTGIVESLP
+457 QPENVEQ
-466 IDKLIISP
+466 P
-474 ANEPANEPDKDAVAA
+474 A
-489 VAESIRQWGMLSPIT
+489 
-504 VSPKDGNYRVVA
+504 
-516 GAKRVRAAALAGM
+516 
-529 KEIMAY
+529 
-535 IQEDAAVSDQPDI
+535 I
-548 DVVRIRKTVE
+548 DVERIRKTVD

-584 VEVSNKEDALAF
+584 VEVDKVEDAIAF

-630 LDTVARE
+630 LETVEKE
-637 FDRLIVIPETYA
+637 FNRLIVIPETYA

-666 RDPKFGHQVFFGLGG
+666 KDPKFGHQIFFGLGG
-681 IFIEVLKDVE
+681 IFIEVLKDVQSALAPITAAE
-691 SVLVPTNK
+691 AK
-699 EEVLKKLKNLKGYKI
+699 EMLTKLRGYKI
-714 LEGVRGQEGVN
+714 LQGVRGQEPVN
-725 LDLYADQIVRVSAL
+725 IDLYAEQVARVSAL

>member
-13 VICGVSSD
+13 VVCGASSD
-21 VHKPGGK
+21 IHKPGGK
-28 ALKNLLESPFK
+28 ALKNLLESPFR
-39 GQVYAVN
+39 GPVYAVN

-67 DCAILCI
+67 ECAILCI
-74 AAKFCTQTVDVLAKE
+74 AAKFCAQTVDVLAKE
-89 KGTKGFIIIS
+89 KGCKGFIIIS

-137 TNYAGCFD
+137 VNYAGCFD
-145 TPIPT
+145 TPIPK

-191 LGIEDVLEHLDET
+191 LGIEDVLEYLDET
-204 FDPERS
+204 FDPVKS
-210 SRVIMLYME
+210 SHVIMLYME

-249 VAGSRAASSHTGALA
+249 AAGSRAASSHTGALA
-264 TNDAAVDALFRKA
+264 TNDAVVDALFRKA

-288 TTVCA
+288 TTVCG
-293 VFMYP
+293 VFMHP
-298 ELKGNRCAVV
+298 EIKGKRCAVI

-320 VLSNGGMEVPSLKE
+320 VLSDGGMEVPSLKE
-334 HPKAPELLSKLFA
+334 HPASPALLAKLFG

-365 LGYIL
+365 LGYII
-370 DAVENDFDEIDFSVV
+370 DTVENEYTDIDFSVV

-393 SNKEVYDLLDQKMRT
+393 SNKEVYDLLDEKMKT

-421 NVKEEIEDFIA
+421 NVKDEIEDFIA
-432 KGNINFPEECVLGNA
+432 KGRINFPEECVLGNA
-447 ICKIYNTPKP
+447 ICKVYNTPKP
-457 KTGIVESLP
+457 QPENPEMPK
-466 IDKLIISP
+466 IDVKRIREVVDSCENGYID
-474 ANEPANEPDKDAVAA
+474 PDK
-489 VAESIRQWGMLSPIT
+489 IYQ
-504 VSPKDGNYRVVA
+504 
-516 GAKRVRAAALAGM
+516 
-529 KEIMAY
+529 
-535 IQEDAAVSDQPDI
+535 
-548 DVVRIRKTVE
+548 
-558 RCKDGYMEIADYN
+558 
-571 ELLDAAGISRKKS
+571 LLDAAGIAQKQIRVVDQKQQA
-584 VEVSNKEDALAF
+584 VDF
-596 AKEVGCSKD
+596 ANEVGY
-605 VPLVMKVVG
+605 PLVMKVVG
-614 PLHKSDVG
+614 PVHKSDVG
-622 GVTLGVKD
+622 GVTLNVRD
-630 LDTVARE
+630 IETVQKE
-637 FDRLIVIPETYA
+637 FDRLMAIKDTYA

-659 DVYIGAI
+659 EVYIGAI

-681 IFIEVLKDVE
+681 IFIEVLKDVQSALAPVNVAE
-691 SVLVPTNK
+691 AKDLLT
-699 EEVLKKLKNLKGYKI
+699 KLRGYKI
-714 LEGVRGQEGVN
+714 LQGVRGQQPVN
-725 LDLYADQIVRVSAL
+725 VDVYAEQIARVSAL
-739 VQAAPE
+739 VMAAPE

-754 LGNPRYVTAVD
+754 LGNPKNVVAVD
-765 ARIRLEK
+765 ARIRIEK

>member
-1 MIAKELLNPKSI
+1 MIAKELLNPRSI
-13 VICGVSSD
+13 VICGASSD

-74 AAKFCTQTVDVLAKE
+74 AAKFCAQTVDVLAKE

-122 VGGSLIGPNCTGFLN
+122 VGGSLIGPNCTGVLN

-145 TPIPT
+145 TPIPH

-165 AVFIKEYGM
+165 AVVIKEYGM

-204 FDPERS
+204 FDPEKS

-249 VAGSRAASSHTGALA
+249 AAGSRAASSHTGALA

-293 VFMYP
+293 VFMHP
-298 ELKGNRCAVV
+298 EIKGKRCAVI

-334 HPKAPELLSKLFA
+334 HPASPALLEKLFA

-365 LGYIL
+365 LGYII
-370 DAVENDFDEIDFSVV
+370 DAVENDYTDIDFSVV

-393 SNKEVYDLLDQKMRT
+393 SNKEVYDLLDEKMKT

-432 KGNINFPEECVLGNA
+432 KGRINFPEECVLGNA
-447 ICKIYNTPKP
+447 ICKVYHTPKP
-457 KTGIVESLP
+457 QPEHVE
-466 IDKLIISP
+466 
-474 ANEPANEPDKDAVAA
+474 
-489 VAESIRQWGMLSPIT
+489 T
-504 VSPKDGNYRVVA
+504 PK
-516 GAKRVRAAALAGM
+516 
-529 KEIMAY
+529 
-535 IQEDAAVSDQPDI
+535 I
-548 DVVRIRKTVE
+548 DVARIRKTVE

-584 VEVSNKEDALAF
+584 VEVSKKEDALAF

-630 LDTVARE
+630 LDTVAKE

-666 RDPKFGHQVFFGLGG
+666 RDAKFGHQIFFGLGG
-681 IFIEVLKDVE
+681 IFIEVLKDVQSALAPITAAE
-691 SVLVPTNK
+691 AK
-699 EEVLKKLKNLKGYKI
+699 EMLTHLKGYKI
-714 LEGVRGQEGVN
+714 LQGVRGQEGVN
-725 LDLYADQIVRVSAL
+725 LDLYADQVARVSAL